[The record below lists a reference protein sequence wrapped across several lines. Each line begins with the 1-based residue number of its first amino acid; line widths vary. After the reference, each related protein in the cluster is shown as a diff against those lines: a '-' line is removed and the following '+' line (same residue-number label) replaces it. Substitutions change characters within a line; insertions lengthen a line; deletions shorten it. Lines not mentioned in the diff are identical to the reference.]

1 MSGCIQMGGNSLVDL
16 HLHTTASDGQYPPE
30 QVVRMAH
37 ERGVT
42 FLAITDHDSVNGVEK
57 ARTAAAAL
65 GVGFVSGIEISTK
78 GNRELHMLGYKIDSN
93 NKELC
98 DMCATFQRDR
108 DERKYRILDYLREK
122 GMPLSLEEVE
132 MQAGGG
138 LIARPHFARAM
149 VKAGYVRDVR
159 AAFDLYLGTPEFD
172 RIERPKISPEHGIAL
187 IHRAGGVAVL
197 AHPIQLKLEDDALDR
212 FVGTLAEQGLDGLE
226 CYYST
231 HSPERRSYYL
241 TLAGKYRLLITGGT
255 DFHGEA
261 VKPDIEIGTGIN
273 GSVAFDESMNPFS

>member
-1 MSGCIQMGGNSLVDL
+1 MSGCIRMGVKDMVDL
-16 HLHTTASDGQYPPE
+16 HLHTTASDGQYSPTE
-30 QVVRMAH
+30 IVRMAH
-37 ERGVT
+37 ECGVT
-42 FLAITDHDSVNGVEK
+42 FLAITDHDSVDGIAEG
-57 ARTAAAAL
+57 RAAAARL
-65 GVGFVSGIEISTK
+65 GIGFVSGIEISTK
-78 GNRELHMLGYKIDSN
+78 GNRELHMLGYKIDTKN
-93 NKELC
+93 RELC
-98 DMCATFQRDR
+98 DMCATFRRDR

-149 VKAGYVRDVR
+149 VKAGYVSNVR

-172 RIERPKISPEHGIAL
+172 RIERPKISPEHGIEL

-197 AHPIQLKLEDDALDR
+197 AHPIQLKLDDGALDR
-212 FVGTLAEQGLDGLE
+212 FVGALAEQGLDGLE

-231 HSPERRSYYL
+231 HSPERTAYYL
-241 TLAGKYRLLITGGT
+241 SLAEKYHLFVTGGT

-273 GSVAFDESMNPFS
+273 GSVAFDESMNPFA